1 MSTSLLPALM
11 LNISDAD
18 QIRHQQDMDWN
29 TSEVLLLNNSSGVYT
44 NASQEEE
51 SFYQTFS
58 WSSEFMMRYSPTIS
72 TVYCVAYTIV
82 FVMGI
87 IGNSCVV
94 AVVVRSPRMRTVTN
108 YFIVNLA
115 LADILVVLFC
125 LPATLLSN
133 LFIRKFCR
141 LFHFPPTQRVADP
154 LMTTTK
160 REKERVHFN
169 GDWDV
174 VTGKQPGNVSVT

>member
-1 MSTSLLPALM
+1 MSTSLLPTLALNM
-11 LNISDAD
+11 SVAS

-29 TSEVLLLNNSSGVYT
+29 TSQVLLINNSSSVYT
-44 NASQEEE
+44 NASLEDEE

-58 WSSEFMMRYSPTIS
+58 WSSEFMMRYSPAIS
-72 TVYCVAYTIV
+72 TIYCVAYTIV

-115 LADILVVLFC
+115 LADILVLLFC
-125 LPATLLSN
+125 LPGTLLSN

-141 LFHFPPTQRVADP
+141 FSPSSAWPDR
-154 LMTTTK
+154 LMTTSK
-160 REKERVHFN
+160 AESAF
-169 GDWDV
+169 
-174 VTGKQPGNVSVT
+174 